1 MSAVFCKKSAFF
13 GKNNTFTQNNS
24 VRAVLE
30 ILVLFSVF
38 ERQKITINE
47 NVGFTDYG
55 SGIRLLDRSKLA
67 INRKNDNDVTIC
79 QQEVIVRFF

>member
-1 MSAVFCKKSAFF
+1 MSAVFCEKSAFF
-13 GKNNTFTQNNS
+13 GKNNNFTQNNS

-47 NVGFTDYG
+47 NVGFTDYA
-55 SGIRLLDRSKLA
+55 SGIRLLDCSKLA
-67 INRKNDNDVTIC
+67 INRKNDNDVKIC
-79 QQEVIVRFF
+79 QQDVIVRFF